1 MIMHIPK
8 IVHMC
13 GKVILVNTRHA
24 VSFKENGA
32 SYSIISNL
40 HLCQVDLKNNRME
53 NKIRTQ
59 LVHVRCVFAALLHL
73 NKHNGWIG

>member
-13 GKVILVNTRHA
+13 GKDILVNTHHA

-32 SYSIISNL
+32 S
-40 HLCQVDLKNNRME
+40 
-53 NKIRTQ
+53 
-59 LVHVRCVFAALLHL
+59 
-73 NKHNGWIG
+73 

>member
-32 SYSIISNL
+32 S
-40 HLCQVDLKNNRME
+40 
-53 NKIRTQ
+53 
-59 LVHVRCVFAALLHL
+59 
-73 NKHNGWIG
+73 